1 MIYFD
6 NNSTTPVNKEAA
18 EVILKYMTEL
28 YANPNSIHSFGV
40 KVEQDLEEARKN
52 ISEILQV
59 LPSEIFFTSCATESI
74 NTIIRG
80 VTRANKNKGRKIIT
94 SSIEHS
100 AVINTLKDLERNG
113 IEVIYINV
121 DKNGVIDLKELADSI
136 TEDTILVSLM
146 VANNEI
152 GTIEPVD
159 EVYKLIKKKNDETY
173 FHIDAVQA
181 LGKIPFDLGKYKCDF
196 ASFSAHKFHGPK
208 GVGILYKKRGTRMY
222 PLITGGTQEKGMRA
236 GTQNVAGIIGTSLA
250 LQKAVEHLKYMKSEI
265 KQIRDYLA
273 YNLKEMG
280 AQILTPLD
288 NSIPNTLG
296 FFFPNIRGDIIVN
309 GLSEAGIYVSTT
321 SACASKISSESR
333 IMKSLGYDDT
343 NAKGLVRISL
353 SYLNNLNE
361 AEIFINKLKNILNFL
376 NY

>member
-1 MIYFD
+1 
-6 NNSTTPVNKEAA
+6 
-18 EVILKYMTEL
+18 
-28 YANPNSIHSFGV
+28 
-40 KVEQDLEEARKN
+40 
-52 ISEILQV
+52 
-59 LPSEIFFTSCATESI
+59 
-74 NTIIRG
+74 
-80 VTRANKNKGRKIIT
+80 
-94 SSIEHS
+94 
-100 AVINTLKDLERNG
+100 
-113 IEVIYINV
+113 
-121 DKNGVIDLKELADSI
+121 
-136 TEDTILVSLM
+136 
-146 VANNEI
+146 
-152 GTIEPVD
+152 
-159 EVYKLIKKKNDETY
+159 
-173 FHIDAVQA
+173 
-181 LGKIPFDLGKYKCDF
+181 
-196 ASFSAHKFHGPK
+196 
-208 GVGILYKKRGTRMY
+208 MY